1 MAKPVCLITGAG
13 RGIGAATAEELD
25 RLGWRLA
32 LISRTASELQSV
44 CARCADAI
52 SIEAD
57 VTRSTEV
64 QRAVEAA
71 MAAFGRIDAAVN
83 CAGSA
88 PLAPIETTTDE
99 QFREAIDANL
109 AHVFYVTRALWPH
122 FKRQKSGCIVNLSSF
137 SSRDPFNGFG
147 AYAAAKAGINLFS
160 LVASR
165 EGAADGI
172 RVHVVA
178 PGAVET
184 QMLRQN
190 FSENVLPAGKTLAP
204 SAVAKVI
211 AQIVAGDLA
220 CTSGEI
226 IWVHR

>member
-1 MAKPVCLITGAG
+1 MTKPVCLVTGAG
-13 RGIGAATAEELD
+13 RGIGAATAEELNQ
-25 RLGWRLA
+25 RGWRLA
-32 LISRTASELQSV
+32 LVSRTGSELQSV
-44 CARCADAI
+44 CARCAEAI
-52 SIEAD
+52 AIEAD
-57 VTRSTEV
+57 ITRSAEV
-64 QRAVEAA
+64 ERAVDATI
-71 MAAFGRIDAAVN
+71 AAFGRVDAAVN

-88 PLAPIETTTDE
+88 PLAPIESTTDE
-99 QFREAIDANL
+99 QFRDAIDTNL

-165 EGAADGI
+165 EGAPHGI

-190 FSENVLPAGKTLAP
+190 FSEKVLPAQKTLAP

>member
-1 MAKPVCLITGAG
+1 MTKPVCLITGAG

-25 RLGWRLA
+25 QRGWRLM
-32 LISRTASELQSV
+32 LVSRTRGDLENISS
-44 CARCADAI
+44 RCADALFV
-52 SIEAD
+52 EAD
-57 VTRSTEV
+57 VTSSADV
-64 QRAVEAA
+64 QRAVDATI
-71 MAAFGRIDAAVN
+71 AAFGRVDAAVN

-88 PLAPIETTTDE
+88 PLAPIASTTDE
-99 QFREAIDANL
+99 QFRQAIDTNL

-122 FKRQKSGCIVNLSSF
+122 FKGQKSGCIVNVSSLA
-137 SSRDPFNGFG
+137 SRDPFNGFG
-147 AYAAAKAGINLFS
+147 VYAAAKAGINLFS
-160 LVASR
+160 LVAAR
-165 EGAADGI
+165 EGAPDGI

-190 FSENVLPAGKTLAP
+190 FSEKVLPAAKTLAP

-226 IWVHR
+226 VWMRA